1 MGSNKS
7 VTLVFEHLLD
17 LHLNKDVIQLPLEY
31 ALKYNSGDFIV
42 ITRPNLFQKHISSK
56 IKLKLLGKLTKSNHA
71 LYENKKFENLVSSNI
86 WFLKACILAGLKS
99 STVFMYPFYGNPFL
113 GSFIIRFVGALTFKH
128 VRVILKLDSYFDPN
142 IKISKKQILVYS
154 IDYLFFNK
162 IISDKELTFRFAKFF
177 CYHTFYRKFVFIP
190 NCTSSEFD
198 NQMSY
203 VQKELNSFVFIG
215 RIADEV
221 KNFSSLFNSWLE
233 LHENEVLNEEILY
246 VCGMIPKDLL
256 LNYNKRLNEI
266 NKPNIVQFLG
276 DLQISELKKLLLKS
290 DIFINVSLKEG
301 SPISIQEA
309 IKCKCALILPD
320 ISNFSE
326 ILCGKLGLIPVPINE
341 LNITKTLSKVISNKE
356 LLNEQREKQYK
367 KYSNNTWAKFI
378 NIINE

>member
-1 MGSNKS
+1 
-7 VTLVFEHLLD
+7 
-17 LHLNKDVIQLPLEY
+17 
-31 ALKYNSGDFIV
+31 
-42 ITRPNLFQKHISSK
+42 
-56 IKLKLLGKLTKSNHA
+56 
-71 LYENKKFENLVSSNI
+71 
-86 WFLKACILAGLKS
+86 
-99 STVFMYPFYGNPFL
+99 
-113 GSFIIRFVGALTFKH
+113 
-128 VRVILKLDSYFDPN
+128 
-142 IKISKKQILVYS
+142 
-154 IDYLFFNK
+154 
-162 IISDKELTFRFAKFF
+162 
-177 CYHTFYRKFVFIP
+177 
-190 NCTSSEFD
+190 
-198 NQMSY
+198 MSY